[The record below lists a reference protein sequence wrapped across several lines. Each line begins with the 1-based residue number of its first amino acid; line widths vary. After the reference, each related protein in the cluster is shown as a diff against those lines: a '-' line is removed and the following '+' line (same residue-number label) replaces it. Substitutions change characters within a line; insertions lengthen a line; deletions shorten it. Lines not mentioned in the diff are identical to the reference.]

1 MLVQLRRPAMIVA
14 SLSFAAL
21 ALTGSSGIARG
32 LEQATVPVSG
42 DRPTVDPASFTAQ
55 GQRSSLEH
63 AESRLHAIGLRLAIA
78 ARPWCDHVQ
87 PGIGWS
93 LHTAE
98 QYDASGRAAV
108 EAAVGFDG
116 HPAVVAVV
124 GGGPA
129 DRAGVRAGDLVLS
142 LGAVDLAT
150 HPGDEPT
157 DRVNRIDRALAEL
170 PPDKGIP
177 MRLGRKGGAPL
188 DVTVAPVAA
197 CRTRFELDLS
207 NALQAQA
214 DGRLVQIG
222 VRWLERMDDADLAV
236 IVAHELS
243 HNMLHHRRR
252 LEAAGARWGLVSGFG
267 RNAGLFRET
276 EMEAD
281 RLAVHLLVR
290 AGYDPARGAV
300 VWPMVERETG
310 SIGLA
315 RSRTHP
321 PASQRIAIM
330 QDEVRLLAPKG
341 DDRPPALLAHRHRPL
356 TGKWRALL
364 PAETDQ

>member
-1 MLVQLRRPAMIVA
+1 MFTLLRRPGLIVT
-14 SLSFAAL
+14 SLPLAAL
-21 ALTGSSGIARG
+21 ALTGVTGIARAPG
-32 LEQATVPVSG
+32 QGALTVSDHQPSI
-42 DRPTVDPASFTAQ
+42 DPATFAAQ
-55 GQRSSLEH
+55 GAPSSLEH
-63 AESRLHAIGLRLAIA
+63 AESRLQAIGLRLAIA

-98 QYDASGRAAV
+98 QYDASGRAAI

-157 DRVNRIDRALAEL
+157 DRVNRIDRAVAEL
-170 PPDKGIP
+170 PPERGIP
-177 MRLGRKGGAPL
+177 MRLGRKGAAPI
-188 DVTVAPVAA
+188 DVTVAPVPA

-222 VRWLERMDDADLAV
+222 VRWLERMNDADLAV

-281 RLAVHLLVR
+281 RLAVHLLAR

-330 QDEVRLLAPKG
+330 QDEARLIGPPG

-356 TGKWRALL
+356 TGKWRTLL